1 MPRLVQPVLAFARP
15 DDDSVELVM
24 AKLPQQD
31 LLIIP
36 DIAAAMNLSNSVVRE
51 WVEDGRLPSLP
62 CGAGEKRDYRKIS
75 RNTFRRFLEMRRDG
89 LA

>member
-15 DDDSVELVM
+15 EDDSIDLVM
-24 AKLPQQD
+24 SKLPAQD

-62 CGAGEKRDYRKIS
+62 CGAGEIRDYRKIS